1 MLFAAA
7 LSEPQMRDLHQ
18 TSYRGYS
25 TPSHHGF
32 DAAEDVDVDYLMNFG
47 LKGFWPL
54 DQDARDIAA
63 CAGPSPSGLC
73 SAAGSPLDG
82 LPQLVQVFSASIKIF
97 RVLTLSI
104 TRSVSE
110 SKKTQIHFSN
120 GS

>member
-32 DAAEDVDVDYLMNFG
+32 DAAEDVDVDYLMHFG

-82 LPQLVQVFSASIKIF
+82 LPQLVQVFSPALVWEPYCLQG
-97 RVLTLSI
+97 RV
-104 TRSVSE
+104 
-110 SKKTQIHFSN
+110 
-120 GS
+120 GAA